1 MDKIYKLAE
10 GEALDVSAVAFGKAR
25 MSGYLSSFKG
35 KRIMLYGD
43 SIFSTDYSWLKESLQ
58 TITGADDVY
67 NGGISGASASQLAQA
82 SSLARA
88 LDYAPDICIVMVG
101 GNDSGTSGTMGTF
114 GLSHA
119 LSGEQLKD
127 LPNISQSYGGS
138 SFIESVAYIA
148 NYLSYH
154 IGGFRRNAYED
165 GLCENVGAALSSNA
179 LDNVSK
185 PLVILCTPL
194 PQQRSDENNAFS
206 LPLNNARKAEAVR
219 EVAKLCNI
227 PLLDL
232 SVLCG
237 FSRLNEPFWTSP
249 TNTSQNKGT
258 YTMDGLHP
266 NQYGYERIAK
276 LILHFISQYT
286 ID

>member
-1 MDKIYKLAE
+1 MDKIYKMAE
-10 GEALDVSAVAFGKAR
+10 GEALDVSAVAFGNAR

-165 GLCENVGAALSSNA
+165 GLCENVGATLSSNA

-206 LPLNNARKAEAVR
+206 QPLNNARKAEAVR
-219 EVAKLCNI
+219 EVAKMCNI

-266 NQYGYERIAK
+266 NKYGYERIAK